1 MQPIS
6 SSRMIP
12 TLLIGMALIVA
23 TGVLPPLAQ
32 AQSENEAPSPGD
44 WALQFQVN
52 DNFTLGSF
60 QSSVFQGSV
69 LSVKH
74 QIADQRALRLGANF
88 DVTSRSRE
96 INENAIADGPD
107 SNDEARQ
114 QLQIDAQYLYTSD
127 RESAIRPYVG
137 GGPTLLMQ
145 RTRSE
150 RQVSTRTEE
159 DTGRLYGGGLVGVF
173 GVEWMVHSAIGI
185 SAEYGVQ
192 ATYTHESSE
201 IERNGTTVLDSTNTQ
216 WNVGARPVLFG
227 VSVYF

>member
-1 MQPIS
+1 
-6 SSRMIP
+6 MIP

-23 TGVLPPLAQ
+23 TAVLPPLTQ

-60 QSSVFQGSV
+60 QGSV

-74 QIADQRALRLGANF
+74 QIADQRALRLGASF
-88 DVTSRSRE
+88 DVVSRSRE
-96 INENAIADGPD
+96 INEDAIADVPD
-107 SNDEARQ
+107 SDDEARQ
-114 QLQIDAQYLYTSD
+114 QFQIDAQYLYTSD
-127 RESAIRPYVG
+127 WESAILPYAG
-137 GGPTLLMQ
+137 GGPTFMMR
-145 RTRSE
+145 RTRDES
-150 RQVSTRTEE
+150 STGTQEG
-159 DTGRLYGGGLVGVF
+159 TNRLYGGGLVGVF

-192 ATYTHESSE
+192 AIYTHESRE
-201 IERNGTTVLDSTNTQ
+201 IERSSTTVFDRTDTE
-216 WNVGARPVLFG
+216 WNVGARSVLFG